1 MKNRERERSRSPA
14 HYAGAEHDWTASG
27 SGTDGRIVGLR
38 KLNATVERP
47 DNPSIRGMVTKIRHL
62 VEVEELP
69 AASEPAGNGNPE
81 KNERKARSGRIAP
94 DSPMG
99 NMIDASHT

>member
-1 MKNRERERSRSPA
+1 L
-14 HYAGAEHDWTASG
+14 
-27 SGTDGRIVGLR
+27 GLR

-69 AASEPAGNGNPE
+69 ATSGTLENSKRE
-81 KNERKARSGRIAP
+81 K
-94 DSPMG
+94 
-99 NMIDASHT
+99 

>member
-1 MKNRERERSRSPA
+1 MSENQAGVLRITLVRSTIGRPA
-14 HYAGAEHDWTASG
+14 DQGRTVASL
-27 SGTDGRIVGLR
+27 GLR

-69 AASEPAGNGNPE
+69 ATSVTIGNSRRE
-81 KNERKARSGRIAP
+81 KNERKAQSGA
-94 DSPMG
+94 
-99 NMIDASHT
+99 